1 MQNHMKLS
9 VFGACWYTTKY
20 CGSTNINSIRYV
32 EMAGWH
38 HWLDGRESQWT
49 PGVGDGE
56 GGLACCD
63 SWGRKESDTTEWL
76 IWSDIYL
83 EIILFNLLNL
93 LNIKCRRWGY
103 SFLLAG
109 QNKHIP
115 RTDHFLKVIT
125 FFSLPSTSICS
136 FSAFWT
142 GLLCPLVLVWSTPPR
157 LGSAF
162 GPHYEETWN
171 PCHRVSPHQRDNLHA
186 WFCGNQ
192 SFIGRLLRTS
202 HHFNLSSI
210 ETWKYRIK
218 RGSFLAQ
225 F

>member
-1 MQNHMKLS
+1 MKLS
-9 VFGACWYTTKY
+9 VFGACWYTTKH

-32 EMAGWH
+32 EMDGWH
-38 HWLDGRESQWT
+38 HWLDGRESEWT
-49 PGVGDGE
+49 PGVGEDREAWCAAIHGVAKSRTR
-56 GGLACCD
+56 L
-63 SWGRKESDTTEWL
+63 SDWSDL

-142 GLLCPLVLVWSTPPR
+142 GLLCPLVLAWSTPPR

-210 ETWKYRIK
+210 ETWKYRII

>member
-32 EMAGWH
+32 EMTGWH